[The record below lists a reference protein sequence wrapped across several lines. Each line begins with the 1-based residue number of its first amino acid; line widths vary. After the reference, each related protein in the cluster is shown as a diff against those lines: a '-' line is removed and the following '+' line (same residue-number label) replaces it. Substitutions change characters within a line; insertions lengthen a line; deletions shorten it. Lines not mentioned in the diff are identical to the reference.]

1 MADKYFHQRL
11 IPAAATETTIYTVPA
26 ANTAIIK
33 SLRVTNASGSQSDI
47 TVSQYETSGGAVG
60 YLYHAQPV
68 AHSASVDVFA
78 GVPCILEEGNVLKVT
93 SDQADVTFYLS
104 YLEVDRD

>member
-33 SLRVTNASGSQSDI
+33 SLRVTNASGISSDI
-47 TVSQYETSGGAVG
+47 TVSQYDADGGTAVF
-60 YLYHAQPV
+60 LLKE
-68 AHSASVDVFA
+68 SALAADATVEVFI
-78 GVPCILEEGNVLKVT
+78 GVPLVLEESNVLKVT
-93 SDQADVTFYLS
+93 ATQSDVSFYLS